1 MKRAGKKVIQCE
13 ACRAFISFRN
23 KFNKFNNTRAQMLDS
38 ILSYDV
44 KITFKPHFRCN
55 NVISLSLCMQR
66 CNGRHNVSRKSV
78 NH

>member
-1 MKRAGKKVIQCE
+1 MRLVE
-13 ACRAFISFRN
+13 HFISYRN
-23 KFNKFNNTRAQMLDS
+23 KFNIFNNTSAQMLDS

-44 KITFKPHFRCN
+44 KIIFKAHFRCN

-66 CNGRHNVSRKSV
+66 CYGRHNVSRKSV